1 MWRVLFAS
9 SEAHQIWEGRWSIR
23 SVMVGEKLKASTGV
37 SLQWLTAFWQ
47 NDTFPHAAQHLG
59 SPVYSEGDPLECG
72 SFRAIKILD
81 QAMNVW
87 ERVLEVWLK
96 KQVEI
101 DEMQFGFMP
110 GEELL
115 MPLSLPCRNNFW
127 PGIRRYTSD
136 LFILRR
142 LLTGYQGSGLVR
154 NG

>member
-1 MWRVLFAS
+1 MTHSHRF
-9 SEAHQIWEGRWSIR
+9 
-23 SVMVGEKLKASTGV
+23 
-37 SLQWLTAFWQ
+37 
-47 NDTFPHAAQHLG
+47 AAQHLG
-59 SPVYSEGDPLECG
+59 SPVHGEGDPLECG

-87 ERVLEVWLK
+87 ERVHEVWLK

-127 PGIRRYTSD
+127 PGIRSYLGFDYLEEAFDRVVMS
-136 LFILRR
+136 
-142 LLTGYQGSGLVR
+142 
-154 NG
+154 